1 MSITVSVSQLRNNI
15 SLYLEKAMQG
25 TQVLVRDDKKDKA
38 IAQITQMKSFDK
50 DSYEKALRKAAGI
63 FTAENHPEW
72 ETKSDVIRWL
82 EKSRLADERSF

>member
-25 TQVLVRDDKKDKA
+25 TQVLVHDDKKDKT
-38 IAQITQMKSFDK
+38 IAQITKMRSFDK

-72 ETKSDVIRWL
+72 KTKSDVTKWL

>member
-1 MSITVSVSQLRNNI
+1 MSVTVSVSQLRNNI

-25 TQVLVRDDKKDKA
+25 MLVIVRDDKKDKA
-38 IAQITQMKSFDK
+38 IAQITQTRSFNK
-50 DSYEKALRKAAGI
+50 DAYEKALRKAAGV

-72 ETKSDVIRWL
+72 RTKSDVVKWL

>member
-25 TQVLVRDDKKDKA
+25 TQVLIRDDKKDKA
-38 IAQITQMKSFDK
+38 IAQLTQTRSFDK
-50 DSYEKALRKAAGI
+50 EGYEKALRKAAGI

-72 ETKSDVIRWL
+72 KTKSDVIKWL
-82 EKSRLADERSF
+82 EKSRLADDRSF